1 MRLLQQDH
9 PSTEKGLTL
18 VEVLISISLT
28 TLTFVGIFATYT
40 TSLAI
45 QGDIDDRAKVLFM
58 VQRTLEEA
66 LTVNY
71 EDLDESTT
79 IEFVEGQ
86 VDGYLLFTNTIEE
99 VQDEGMHDLWIRL
112 NDPHPDVQMK
122 RITVEATWG
131 PYSIEP
137 ADWEKLKLSALRV
150 ERENTVDFSERA
162 SSQLPWN

>member
-1 MRLLQQDH
+1 MRLLKTDNSAQ
-9 PSTEKGLTL
+9 ERGLTL

-45 QGDIDDRAKVLFM
+45 QRDIDQRAKILFM

-66 LTVNY
+66 LTVDY
-71 EDLDESTT
+71 EHVTVGTT
-79 IEFVEGQ
+79 LEFIEGE
-86 VDGYLLFTNTIEE
+86 VDGYLLFTNTVED
-99 VQDEGMHDLWIRL
+99 VQDAGLHDMWTRFD
-112 NDPHPDVQMK
+112 DPHPTTQMK
-122 RITVEATWG
+122 KITIEASWG
-131 PYSIEP
+131 PHGTEP
-137 ADWEKLKLSALRV
+137 ADWEKTALSTYRV